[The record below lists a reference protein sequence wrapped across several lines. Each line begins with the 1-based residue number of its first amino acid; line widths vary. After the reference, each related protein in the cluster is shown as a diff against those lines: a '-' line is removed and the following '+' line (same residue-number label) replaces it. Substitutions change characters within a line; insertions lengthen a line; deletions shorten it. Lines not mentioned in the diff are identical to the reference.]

1 MKRYLTSC
9 LITLIGIGGF
19 LVMLAGILLSEL
31 RAVSLGFSTLGI
43 YGLLYRK
50 SDPDYVPEWYKRHV
64 LLYLSLFAFVL
75 AAVFFV
81 FSLL

>member
-1 MKRYLTSC
+1 LFGFGVAKVGS
-9 LITLIGIGGF
+9 GIAI
-19 LVMLAGILLSEL
+19 LSMLDA
-31 RAVSLGFSTLGI
+31 LGI